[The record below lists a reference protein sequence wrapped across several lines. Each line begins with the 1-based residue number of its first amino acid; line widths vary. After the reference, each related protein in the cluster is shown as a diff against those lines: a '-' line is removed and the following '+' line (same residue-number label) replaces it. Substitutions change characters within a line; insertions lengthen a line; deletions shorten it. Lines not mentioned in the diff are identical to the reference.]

1 MEPTSSP
8 TSKKRKLLTKTQ
20 LLQISPKSKN
30 SKLDLS
36 LLVDTLNEHMQK
48 GLVDDTGFASI
59 NRKAAFLAQCAHESA
74 QFTAVVENLN
84 YSAESLMRVFPKRF
98 PTLAIANEYAKQPEK
113 IGNSIYA
120 NRMGNGP
127 ESSGDGFR
135 YRGRGLIQ
143 LTGKQN
149 YARCGNAIGVNLV
162 NNPSYLETERG
173 AVESAMWFW
182 NSNGLNTFADKE
194 DIIGM
199 TKRINGGYHGLNDR
213 IALYEKA
220 KAIF

>member
-1 MEPTSSP
+1 MA
-8 TSKKRKLLTKTQ
+8 KKMLTKAQ
-20 LLQISPKSKN
+20 LLKLCPNTKN
-30 SKLDLS
+30 SKLNLN
-36 LLVDTLNEHMQK
+36 LLLDSLNEFMEK
-48 GLVDDTGFASI
+48 GLVDETGFATT
-59 NRKAAFLAQCAHESA
+59 NRKAAFLAQCAHESGH
-74 QFTAVVENLN
+74 FTAVVENLN
-84 YSAESLMRVFPKRF
+84 YSDKALMRVFPKRF
-98 PTLAIANEYAKQPEK
+98 PTLQIAQQLARQPEK

-194 DIIGM
+194 DVIGM